1 MKFTRILL
9 KLSGEALMSDGEQYC
24 HEKLSGLA
32 QAIARVTQMG
42 VQVGVVVGAG
52 NIFRARSANLQI
64 VDRVTADN
72 VGMLAT
78 IMNAAILRDYLRGEG
93 LRSRVLSPR
102 EQRPLTKSFARDEAL
117 ELMNR
122 GHVLIFAGGT
132 GNPYFTTDSA
142 AALRA
147 LEISADALLKGTQQR
162 TLDVQRQR
170 GDFIEEQGA
179 LVRGLEVAFLV
190 PDRACERAAPVP
202 EQLRFDQAVGDS
214 AAVDRDEGLAR
225 TFGLALDGGDHF
237 LERQVA
243 GGDDRFR
250 RGEVHS
256 ATAAAGGRTAPAA
269 TTAGAGSSAAAVTG
283 R

>member
-147 LEISADALLKGTQQR
+147 LEISADALLKGTQVDGVYDKDPHAHADAVR
-162 TLDVQRQR
+162 YDELDYSRVIDERLGVMDLTAVTLCA
-170 GDFIEEQGA
+170 EQGLPMFVFDISDPES
-179 LVRGLEVAFLV
+179 LVRVIAG
-190 PDRACERAAPVP
+190 
-202 EQLRFDQAVGDS
+202 EQPGTWIKKES
-214 AAVDRDEGLAR
+214 
-225 TFGLALDGGDHF
+225 
-237 LERQVA
+237 
-243 GGDDRFR
+243 
-250 RGEVHS
+250 
-256 ATAAAGGRTAPAA
+256 
-269 TTAGAGSSAAAVTG
+269 
-283 R
+283 